1 MKNYERPAV
10 VMAEEPA
17 EGVYMFSSGET
28 FSLRDTVEP
37 VTDPYEYAQ
46 DVAAAENAAGGAQG
60 SVGGE
65 PETDVEG
72 DIAESEIPEE
82 TPEDVPEDA
91 GTEADAQPEETPGE
105 VPDAVPDDPDAG
117 AAAKP
122 DPDAEEPE
130 NDGLAEDAQM
140 QASARITCESRYMNG
155 VWQGAR
161 EGAWGGMKLGCREV
175 LGCTGCPADTGD
187 GCGLQKSGSN
197 RYFNMIGS
205 LKPRWEA
212 SGKGPNDDPYGI

>member
-1 MKNYERPAV
+1 MLMMYLNLV
-10 VMAEEPA
+10 
-17 EGVYMFSSGET
+17 
-28 FSLRDTVEP
+28 DT
-37 VTDPYEYAQ
+37 
-46 DVAAAENAAGGAQG
+46 
-60 SVGGE
+60 
-65 PETDVEG
+65 
-72 DIAESEIPEE
+72 PEE
-82 TPEDVPEDA
+82 KSKFKQLYDKYRNLMFFC
-91 GTEADAQPEETPGE
+91 
-105 VPDAVPDDPDAG
+105 
-117 AAAKP
+117 AKEILK
-122 DPDAEEPE
+122 D
-130 NDGLAEDAQM
+130 DGLAEDAQM